1 MPGSHE
7 FFAGIIKASQM
18 AFSSLD
24 SALLGPLFATDAM
37 RAVFSDEA
45 WLAAMLEAE
54 RALARAQ
61 ARLGIVPT
69 ALADALARVEP
80 AGFDLP
86 ALADATA
93 IAGVPTIPF
102 VQSVQKQL
110 PRDLEPSFHKGA
122 TTQDIVDTA
131 LVLHM
136 RKGLALITADLV
148 AMIVAFSTLAQTH
161 RTTPCVGRTY
171 GQHAAPVTF
180 GYKVAVW
187 GSGLVEVADQL
198 PTLRSRVLT
207 TSLGGPVG
215 TLASLGANGPA
226 VAVAFAQ
233 ELSLTAAPIAWH
245 TRRCRMV
252 EAGVWLAMLIGALA
266 KIATDVISMASTEVG
281 EVAEPAMP
289 GRGGSSSMPHK
300 RNPVGATVI
309 LAAQVAAKGHVIT
322 LLDAMPAAHER
333 PAGAWHGEWHALPQI
348 FGLASGALQEGR
360 RLAEGLVVNAERMK
374 VNLDATGG
382 LIFADAAAAR
392 LAPHLGREAAHA
404 LIEEAATRS
413 QAKGLSLLQTLLE
426 YPSVNSLKGNTIA
439 TAFDIAPAVDAAA
452 GWVDLAVA
460 DMRRSLA
467 QLSGPDHHG
476 AANGHAARGWA

>member
-1 MPGSHE
+1 
-7 FFAGIIKASQM
+7 M

-24 SALLGPLFATDAM
+24 SELLGPLFATDAM
-37 RAVFSDEA
+37 RAIFSDKA
-45 WLAAMLEAE
+45 WLAAMLEVE
-54 RALARAQ
+54 SALARAQ
-61 ARLGIVPT
+61 ARLGIVPA

-80 AGFDLP
+80 ASLDLP
-86 ALADATA
+86 ALGGATA

-102 VQSVQKQL
+102 VQSVQKQI

-122 TTQDIVDTA
+122 TTQDIMDTA

-136 RKGLALITADLV
+136 RKALALVTADLV
-148 AMIVAFSTLAQTH
+148 AMIAAFSTLAQTH
-161 RTTPCVGRTY
+161 RMTPCVGRTY

-187 GSGLVEVADQL
+187 GSGLVDVADQL
-198 PTLRSRVLT
+198 PSLRSRVLT
-207 TSLGGPVG
+207 ASLGGPVG
-215 TLASLGANGPA
+215 TLASLGAHGPA
-226 VAVAFAQ
+226 VAAAFAE

-266 KIATDVISMASTEVG
+266 KIATDVISMASTEVD

-309 LAAQVAAKGHVIT
+309 LAAQAAAKGHVIT
-322 LLDAMPAAHER
+322 LLDAMPAGHER

-360 RLAEGLVVNAERMK
+360 RLADGLVVNAERMK
-374 VNLDATGG
+374 VNLDATEG

-413 QAKGLSLLQTLLE
+413 RAKGQSLLQTLQE
-426 YPSVNSLKGNTIA
+426 DPTVNSFKGNNIA
-439 TAFDIAPAVDAAA
+439 AAFAIAPAINAAA

-460 DMRRSLA
+460 DMRRLLT
-467 QLSGPDHHG
+467 QLSAPDDHG
-476 AANGHAARGWA
+476 APKDPAARRRS

>member
-1 MPGSHE
+1 
-7 FFAGIIKASQM
+7 M

-24 SALLGPLFATDAM
+24 SELLGPLFATDAM
-37 RAVFSDEA
+37 RAVFSDRA
-45 WLAAMLEAE
+45 WLAAMLEVE
-54 RALARAQ
+54 SALARAQ
-61 ARLGIVPT
+61 ARFGVVPA

-80 AGFDLP
+80 DHLDLP
-86 ALADATA
+86 ALGDATA

-102 VQSVQKQL
+102 VRSVQKQI

-122 TTQDIVDTA
+122 TTQDIMDTA
-131 LVLHM
+131 LVLLM
-136 RKGLALITADLV
+136 RKGLALITADLS
-148 AMIVAFSTLAQTH
+148 AMIAALSTLAQTH

-171 GQHAAPVTF
+171 GQHAAPITF

-187 GSGLVEVADQL
+187 GSGLVDVADQL
-198 PTLRSRVLT
+198 PSLRSRVLT
-207 TSLGGPVG
+207 PSLGGPVG
-215 TLASLGANGPA
+215 TLAGLGANGPA
-226 VAVAFAQ
+226 VAAAFAE

-252 EAGVWLAMLIGALA
+252 EAGAWLAMLIGALA

-309 LAAQVAAKGHVIT
+309 LAAQAAAKGHVIT
-322 LLDAMPAAHER
+322 LLDAMAAAHER

-360 RLAEGLVVNAERMK
+360 RLAEGLVVNAERMRI
-374 VNLDATGG
+374 NLDVTGG
-382 LIFADAAAAR
+382 MIFADAAAAR

-404 LIEEAATRS
+404 LVEEASRTSR
-413 QAKGLSLLQTLLE
+413 AKGLSLLEMLLE
-426 YPSVNSLKGNTIA
+426 DPTVNSFKGNNIA
-439 TAFDIAPAVDAAA
+439 AAFDIAPAVNAAA
-452 GWVDLAVA
+452 GWVDLAVG
-460 DMRRSLA
+460 DMRRS
-467 QLSGPDHHG
+467 
-476 AANGHAARGWA
+476 ANDSARLMTTAPPNSTSRADRLELPGC